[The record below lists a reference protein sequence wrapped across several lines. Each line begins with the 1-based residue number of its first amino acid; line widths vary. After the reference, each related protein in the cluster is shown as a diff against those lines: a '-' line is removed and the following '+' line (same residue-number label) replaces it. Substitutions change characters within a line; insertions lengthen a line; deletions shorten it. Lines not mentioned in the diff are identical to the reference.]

1 MEALRHKHST
11 EMFCSFMEN
20 KPSLQQEKILMNK
33 KSDVTYTLNSNVKK
47 NETIMGISLSHL
59 RSLLDKLGISKGE
72 QRKLNFYDVTK
83 KIKQITENLAN
94 SQNRS
99 YVCYVEIQ
107 DNEPESKIGVAEYF
121 VSYAWGG
128 NFLHTVQALVDHFQ
142 DKNPYLFFDFVCLD
156 QHKIAETNGKM
167 TFDCLEAQFRLTL
180 SRIGKA
186 VIVLTPGQNPLARS
200 RCWCCFEW
208 AQLKLLSIEH
218 WYCVPQEDVLTL
230 IQEMKVGKITF
241 DYYNNIF
248 ASIDVMKA
256 IASNE
261 TDQKNILK
269 LIQNLGVVQVN
280 DIVLNSIK
288 DWFIKVC
295 KQALQDPTI
304 TATENVTI
312 LNSYGAIHEALG
324 QFNDAL
330 PYYENAV
337 KLAKKIPE
345 NEKQIAAQIN
355 NLALLLSKKG
365 EDNRAIELHLEALAI
380 DRKIYGDEHP
390 EVATDLNN
398 IALILGKTGNYP
410 GAISLQREALAIQA
424 KTQGV
429 EHPLYASGLSNLA
442 GWFREMG
449 DYERA
454 EFLYR
459 EALRIGREKKGEEHS
474 NVATILNNLA
484 SLLRNKGDYDG
495 AIKLVRE
502 ALAIRKKALGDDHPE
517 TISSEAWIG
526 DILQAQGKYDE
537 AYPILKTVVEA
548 TKRIQG
554 TDHPNTAS
562 ALNNLAQLLSR
573 KGDYSGAE
581 PLLREAIAIGEKTLG
596 RDHPDVATWL
606 NNLAGLLLRKGD
618 YDGAEA
624 LFREAIAILEKY
636 LGNNHSD
643 VASALN
649 NLALLLKKKG
659 NYLKA
664 EQLYREALRINIDSF
679 GSEHQTVATTLN
691 NLAKLLRDTGKN
703 IEARKLGR
711 EAYRI
716 DLNVLGPYHPQTQNH
731 QYWNTF

>member
-1 MEALRHKHST
+1 MEDKKA
-11 EMFCSFMEN
+11 
-20 KPSLQQEKILMNK
+20 SLQQEKISMNK
-33 KSDVTYTLNSNVKK
+33 KSDVAYPLNSNFKK
-47 NETIMGISLSHL
+47 NETIIGISLSHL
-59 RSLLDKLGISKGE
+59 RSLLDVLGISKDE
-72 QRKLNFYDVTK
+72 QPKLNFYVVTE
-83 KIKQITENLAN
+83 KIKQITENLAKN
-94 SQNRS
+94 QNRS

-107 DNEPESKIGVAEYF
+107 DNKPESKVGVAEYF
-121 VSYAWGG
+121 VYYAWGG

-142 DKNPYLFFDFVCLD
+142 DKNPYLFVDFVCLD

-167 TFDCLEAQFRLTL
+167 TFEELEAEFSLTL
-180 SRIGKA
+180 NKIGKA
-186 VIVLTPGQNPLARS
+186 VIVLTPGQNPLARN

-208 AQLKLLSIEH
+208 AQLKLLGIEH
-218 WYCVPQEDVLTL
+218 WYCVPQEDALTL
-230 IQEMKVGKITF
+230 IQEMKVGRITY

-256 IASNE
+256 TAWNE

-269 LIQNLGVVQVN
+269 LIQNLGETKVN

-295 KQALQDPTI
+295 KQALQDPGI
-304 TATENVTI
+304 TATENVMI
-312 LNSYGAIHEALG
+312 LNSYGSIHEALG

-337 KLAKKIPE
+337 ELAKKTPE
-345 NEKQIAAQIN
+345 NDKQIATQIN

-365 EDNRAIELHLEALAI
+365 EDGLAFELHLEALAV
-380 DRKIYGDEHP
+380 DRKLYGDEHP
-390 EVATDLNN
+390 DVATDLNSL
-398 IALILGKTGNYP
+398 ALILGKTGNYP

-429 EHPLYASGLSNLA
+429 EHPLYASGLNNLA
-442 GWFREMG
+442 GWLREIG
-449 DYERA
+449 DYEGA
-454 EFLYR
+454 ELLYR
-459 EALRIGREKKGEEHS
+459 EALRIGKEKKGEEHS

-484 SLLRNKGDYDG
+484 
-495 AIKLVRE
+495 
-502 ALAIRKKALGDDHPE
+502 
-517 TISSEAWIG
+517 
-526 DILQAQGKYDE
+526 
-537 AYPILKTVVEA
+537 
-548 TKRIQG
+548 
-554 TDHPNTAS
+554 
-562 ALNNLAQLLSR
+562 
-573 KGDYSGAE
+573 
-581 PLLREAIAIGEKTLG
+581 
-596 RDHPDVATWL
+596 
-606 NNLAGLLLRKGD
+606 GLLCRKGD
-618 YDGAEA
+618 YDGAEV
-624 LFREAIAILEKY
+624 LYCEAIAILEKY

-659 NYLKA
+659 NYSKA
-664 EQLYREALRINIDSF
+664 EQLYREALRINIQSF

-716 DLNVLGPYHPQTQNH
+716 DLKVLGPYHFQTQNH